1 MKLVCGVSLQQV
13 RDNALWKVKFRSKPR
28 EIDTYPNFESRYGI
42 DFIIRSSECMKCIML
57 PSNKQPEILRE
68 FFRFV
73 DKLDE
78 DTSAESSFLSFEEI
92 FDKYGVES
100 H

>member
-13 RDNALWKVKFRSKPR
+13 RDNALWKVKFRSKPK
-28 EIDTYPNFESRYGI
+28 EIDTYPNFEFKYGI
-42 DFIIRSSECMKCIML
+42 DFITRSSECIML

-78 DTSAESSFLSFEEI
+78 DTSAESLFLSFEEI